1 MTYSFWFATDG
12 AGCYIVISHTFTV
25 VSKYILFWHSFRS
38 DICSDCV
45 HGGRKTAF
53 FLLLQ
58 ILVLF
63 FWAYLYNYSTWWA
76 ETSGVAFLNY
86 NLAFLLKM

>member
-1 MTYSFWFATDG
+1 LTYSFWFATDG
-12 AGCYIVISHTFTV
+12 AGCYIVIPHTFTV

-63 FWAYLYNYSTWWA
+63 
-76 ETSGVAFLNY
+76 SGRTCIIIPLGGQRHLVLPF
-86 NLAFLLKM
+86 

>member
-25 VSKYILFWHSFRS
+25 VSKYILFWHSFRF
-38 DICSDCV
+38 DICSESV

-63 FWAYLYNYSTWWA
+63 PGRTCIIIPLGEQRHLVLRF
-76 ETSGVAFLNY
+76 
-86 NLAFLLKM
+86 